1 MFVIDSYGRHRR
13 LSAKEI
19 EANQESIRMI
29 KRRWNTFDDETRMRA
44 TKTIRCLTTQGFFR
58 YHSTKVFPQWAYNGA
73 ITTKISKHI
82 FYTGIN

>member
-13 LSAKEI
+13 LSAKKI

-44 TKTIRCLTTQGFFR
+44 TKTIRCLETQEFFR
-58 YHSTKVFPQWAYNGA
+58 
-73 ITTKISKHI
+73 
-82 FYTGIN
+82 